1 MRKHYMSDSK
11 EYNLWIEFAKNDLL
25 VARELQIEK
34 HFVYRAILTHSQ
46 QSIEKYLKAFLLFH
60 KQSNIR
66 IHDLLILCKISENYD
81 ETFLAFE
88 KDLTWV
94 SVNYMQSRYPDNFE
108 DIDLEDAKQALNIA
122 TKFEKFI
129 LPKFD

>member
-1 MRKHYMSDSK
+1 MSDSK